1 MGLGLGVSPG
11 LIGDSMEP
19 SLIVD
24 LIARLLAL
32 PADKVTV
39 WHFLFLAVGV
49 VGLSLPG
56 LIRMRHHD
64 RHVQF
69 IREATPEQLAAYT
82 GNHKLPP
89 PKAPSLG
96 GPVVILGLLLL
107 VGIARG
113 GVTVA
118 SSEESR
124 PECQS
129 DRQCPT
135 GQYCL
140 KGVCVSNA
148 HKGKGGKQ
156 KVAASGPLG
165 MEYEVRDP
173 ERPAVDWVQRN
184 L

>member
-11 LIGDSMEP
+11 LIGDVMEP

-89 PKAPSLG
+89 PKAPGLG

-107 VGIARG
+107 VGLSRG
-113 GVTVA
+113 GLTVA
-118 SSEESR
+118 ASEESR
-124 PECQS
+124 PECTS
-129 DRQCPT
+129 DKQCPA

-140 KGVCVSNA
+140 RGSCVSNA
-148 HKGKGGKQ
+148 RRPKPGGKM
-156 KVAASGPLG
+156 AASGPLG
-165 MEYEVRDP
+165 LEHEVRDP
-173 ERPAVDWVQRN
+173 EVPSVEWIQRH

>member
-1 MGLGLGVSPG
+1 MGLGLGASLG
-11 LIGDSMEP
+11 LIGDVMEP
-19 SLIVD
+19 SILAD
-24 LIARLLAL
+24 LIARLLAI
-32 PADKVTV
+32 PADKVTFS
-39 WHFLFLAVGV
+39 HFLFLAMGIF
-49 VGLSLPG
+49 GLALPG
-56 LIRMRHHD
+56 LVWSRNQA

-69 IREATPEQLAAYT
+69 IRDATPEQLAAYM

-118 SSEESR
+118 ASEESR
-124 PECQS
+124 PECTS
-129 DRQCPT
+129 DKQCPA

-140 KGVCVSNA
+140 RGSCVSNA
-148 HKGKGGKQ
+148 HKGKMGKQ